1 MSSTSTAS
9 LALATAQ
16 EMAQSDV
23 RLSWLGR
30 FGRMTLFLIQVVP
43 GILYWLITF
52 TTITMPTFLFTLFST
67 SLTFTMNATTLA
79 LILVAFVSTIS
90 WFVRYRFLNMYAR
103 LPPEPQRKEPQ
114 IDLYPDTQEE
124 GSKSGFSNY
133 LDEFLSAI
141 KVFGYLERPVFHEL
155 TRSMQT
161 RKLIA
166 GETLNLEDEKGFC
179 LVVDGLV
186 EIFVKSSREGR
197 ESDSELNDFRHDS
210 SDSGDNHHLGNGHQ
224 GYQLLTEV
232 KNGAPMSSL
241 FSILSLFTED
251 VKLRHTEDDDLDS
264 VSSSAGFRQQHFPM
278 SNGFGL
284 DHRHHD
290 TPPSLPTS
298 PIFGSAS
305 QHGEAKARDRRS
317 STMAG
322 SAAGSTLPKVPPL
335 SLDVD
340 EDQQKP
346 KSRPRRTQTQSAH
359 PDIVARA
366 TVDTTIAI
374 IPASAFRRLT
384 RVYPKATA
392 HIVQVILTRL
402 QRVTLATGHSY
413 LGLTSEVLRTEKH
426 MNKYTTYELPNFLRG
441 DALERLK
448 EKFTR
453 ERERIGAEEGSKG
466 IALHNAAAGRRRG
479 SSNSLRKEATVH
491 ALSARVSP
499 AANMTTFEQPSR
511 DIGANPSPG
520 DLLTNIQMSR
530 SGGRRSINMSQG
542 AIPGFAPGPE
552 VWPHDSQSPLTQ
564 KTFNP
569 FANTLNPRVTLH
581 RQESVDED
589 SMFRGSILECIF
601 KAIGLTNTKNAL
613 RMSDSVE
620 ASPRLVSYDQK
631 RQKAVFTSNA
641 FGFIDP
647 YEAAG
652 DGDTESITSGGIS
665 VGGYPSTQ
673 GLAHELKDEVEIVYF
688 PKGSVLVEQGERN
701 PGLYYV
707 IDGFLDVSVPVD
719 DKSESTVLGPSHRPS
734 MSSKYVD
741 ETLSPLSRTKTA
753 SSRASGSGP
762 HNSSDGKR
770 RKSIGRKS
778 LALIKPGGIAGYI
791 GTISSYRSFIDV
803 VAKTDVYV
811 GFLPRSS
818 LERIVEKYPVVLLTM
833 AKRLTSLLPR
843 LILHIDFAL
852 EWVQVSAGQVIY
864 HQGDDSD
871 AIYIVLNGRL
881 RLVLNNEEAEMKV
894 VGEYG
899 QGESVGELEVMTE
912 STRPATLHAIRDTE
926 LAKFPRTLFNSLAQE
941 HPGITIKISKIIASR
956 MRALIE
962 DPIFDQGKEKVQGAK
977 SNKVSSTLNL
987 RTVAILPVTAGVPVV
1002 EFASRLMNALTQIG
1016 ATNGVTS
1023 LNQAAILNHLG
1034 RHAFSRMGKL
1044 KLSQYL
1050 ADLEEKYGLVLYVAD
1065 TNVNSPWTQ
1074 TCISQADCILLV
1086 GLAEGSPAIGEYERF
1101 LLGMKTTARKE
1112 LVLLHAD
1119 RFSPPGTTR
1128 AWLRNRVWINGG
1140 HHHVQMEFRSS
1151 VPVHPQTRRFGHAL
1165 KQRVQVLQAEI
1176 QKYTSRRVRQTPL
1189 YSADT
1194 PFKGDFHRIAR
1205 RLCGKSIGLV
1215 LGGGGARGIAQVGII
1230 RALEEAGIPIDI
1242 VGGTSIGAFI
1252 GALYARDAD
1261 VVPMYGRAKKFAGR
1275 MASMWRFALDLTYP
1289 SASYTTGHEFN
1300 RGIFKTFGNNQIEDF
1315 WLEFYCNTTNISKSR
1330 SEIHTSGYAWRYV
1343 RASMSLAGLLP
1354 PLCDEGS
1361 MLLDGGYV
1369 DNLTVTHMKSL
1380 GADVIFA
1387 IDVGSLDDDTPQTFG
1402 DSLSGFWAFANRWN
1416 PFSSY
1421 PNPPTLAEI
1430 QARLAYV
1437 SSVDALERAKN
1448 TPGCLYMRPPIDDYG
1463 TLEFGKFDEI
1473 YQVGYTFGQSFLAQ
1487 MRDQG
1492 VLPLVDETEEKK
1504 ALRRTMAPRRA
1515 NVTFMDY
1522 PMVFQGGTLG
1532 SEDQIRISTLE
1543 AEIVALKAKRDED
1556 RKEKDRLRTENAG
1569 LKKELE
1575 EIQAKAKADR
1585 MTIIFHSLQSK
1596 IALTYLQP
1604 IQFIPAVLYVES
1616 PFKGLRRFDEKGVI
1630 VAIES
1635 VTGLDEKKV
1644 VESLFPRLGWSASDV
1659 LIRVAKEG
1667 QFFFPGF
1674 IDTHIHASQYPNA
1687 GIFGKTTLLDW
1698 LNTYTFPMESSL
1710 ASQSKAKTVYTRCIE
1725 RTLSHGTTTA
1735 AYYATISVPS
1745 TNLLAELC
1753 LSHGQRAFIGRCC
1766 MDSLSPD
1773 YYRDESAAS
1782 SIADTKA
1789 TIEHIKK
1796 IDPQNALVTAII
1808 TPRFAPSCTSELM
1821 HGLGALHKETNLPIQ
1836 THISENKNEIELV
1849 NKLFPGHEHYTGVY
1863 DDHGLL
1869 TSKTILA
1876 HGVHLS
1882 EAEVDLIVKKEA
1894 KISHCP
1900 ASNSAITSGTA
1911 KVRWLLQK
1919 GVEIGLGTDVSGG
1932 YSASILEAVRQ
1943 AALVSRHVAMAGDE
1957 EAKLSIE
1964 EVLYLGTQG
1973 GAKVVGLEDKVGSFV
1988 VGKEWDA
1995 QLIGLGSVDTSVIGD
2010 GEGNVD
2016 IFGWETWD
2024 DRVAKWVYNGDDRN
2038 TLAVWVK
2045 GRLVHERKL

>member
-1 MSSTSTAS
+1 MEEDAASSWFGS
-9 LALATAQ
+9 LC
-16 EMAQSDV
+16 
-23 RLSWLGR
+23 
-30 FGRMTLFLIQVVP
+30 RMLLFMIKVIP
-43 GILYWLITF
+43 GILYWLIRHMCF
-52 TTITMPTFLFTLFST
+52 AITNLYRMLI
-67 SLTFTMNATTLA
+67 AIA
-79 LILVAFVSTIS
+79 LVSTLS
-90 WFVRYRFLNMYAR
+90 WFVRYRFLNMYTR
-103 LPPEPQRKEPQ
+103 LPPEPQRKEPE
-114 IDLYPDTQEE
+114 IELYPDTQEE

-155 TRSMQT
+155 TRTMQT

-166 GETLNLEDEKGFC
+166 GETLNLEEEKGFC

-186 EIFVKSSREGR
+186 EIFVKSSRETR
-197 ESDSELNDFRHDS
+197 ESDSEPSTFHPDDS
-210 SDSGDNHHLGNGHQ
+210 SDSGEGQYRRSTQQ

-251 VKLRHTEDDDLDS
+251 VKLRHDEEEEMDS
-264 VSSSAGFRQQHFPM
+264 RASSAYGHRRFT
-278 SNGFGL
+278 STAGL
-284 DHRHHD
+284 GYDHSHHE

-298 PIFGSAS
+298 PIY
-305 QHGEAKARDRRS
+305 S
-317 STMAG
+317 SPTAG
-322 SAAGSTLPKVPPL
+322 GTLPAIPPL
-335 SLDVD
+335 SLDTPA
-340 EDQQKP
+340 ENLKQRP
-346 KSRPRRTQTQSAH
+346 MPRRAKTNSVH

-441 DALERLK
+441 DALARLK
-448 EKFTR
+448 EKFLR

-466 IALHNAAAGRRRG
+466 IALHNAGKNG
-479 SSNSLRKEATVH
+479 SSAATN
-491 ALSARVSP
+491 AEWS
-499 AANMTTFEQPSR
+499 
-511 DIGANPSPG
+511 
-520 DLLTNIQMSR
+520 
-530 SGGRRSINMSQG
+530 
-542 AIPGFAPGPE
+542 PE
-552 VWPHDSQSPLTQ
+552 VWQHDTQSPLAQ
-564 KTFNP
+564 RSFNP
-569 FANTLNPRVTLH
+569 FNNPINPRRTLH
-581 RQESVDED
+581 RQESIDED
-589 SMFRGSILECIF
+589 SMFRASILECIF
-601 KAIGLTNTKNAL
+601 KAIGLTKTKNAL

-620 ASPRLVSYDQK
+620 ASPRLVTYDQK
-631 RQKAVFTSNA
+631 RQKAVFSNNA

-647 YEAAG
+647 YEG
-652 DGDTESITSGGIS
+652 SIDGDTESMTSGGMS
-665 VGGYPSTQ
+665 VGGFPSTQ
-673 GLAHELKDEVEIVYF
+673 GLAHELKDEVEIVFF

-707 IDGFLDVSVPVD
+707 IDGFLDVTVCVD
-719 DKSESTVLGPSHRPS
+719 DNSDSIVLSHSHPISTNFRSRE
-734 MSSKYVD
+734 
-741 ETLSPLSRTKTA
+741 ETLIPFGEGR
-753 SSRASGSGP
+753 
-762 HNSSDGKR
+762 KR
-770 RKSIGRKS
+770 KPSGRKS

-852 EWVQVSAGQVIY
+852 EWVQVNAGQVIY

-881 RLVLNNEEAEMKV
+881 RLVVNSEEAGMKV

-912 STRPATLHAIRDTE
+912 SARPATLHAIRDTE

-956 MRALIE
+956 MRSLVE
-962 DPIFDQGKEKVQGAK
+962 DPVFVQGKEKTTGATN
-977 SNKVSSTLNL
+977 NKVSSTINL

-1002 EFASRLMNALTQIG
+1002 DFASRLTNALTQIG

-1023 LNQAAILNHLG
+1023 LNHSAILNHLG

-1119 RFSPPGTTR
+1119 RFSPQGLTR

-1140 HHHVQMEFRSS
+1140 HHHVQMAYRSSS
-1151 VPVHPQTRRFGHAL
+1151 VPVHPQARKFGLAL
-1165 KQRVQVLQAEI
+1165 KQRVQVIQAEI

-1189 YSADT
+1189 YSAET

-1215 LGGGGARGIAQVGII
+1215 LGGGGARGISQVGII

-1242 VGGTSIGAFI
+1242 IGGTSIGAFI

-1300 RGIFKTFGNNQIEDF
+1300 RGIFKTFGNSQIEDF
-1315 WLEFYCNTTNISKSR
+1315 WLEYYCNTTNISKSR

-1369 DNLTVTHMKSL
+1369 DNLTVSHMKSL
-1380 GADVIFA
+1380 GADIIFA

-1416 PFSSY
+1416 PFSSF

-1437 SSVDALERAKN
+1437 SSVDALERAKM
-1448 TPGCLYMRPPIDDYG
+1448 TPGCHYMRPPIDDYG
-1463 TLEFGKFDEI
+1463 TLDFGKFDEI
-1473 YQVGYTFGQSFLAQ
+1473 YQVGYKFGQDFLAK
-1487 MRDQG
+1487 MREQG
-1492 VLPLVDETEEKK
+1492 VLPLMDETEEKK

-1515 NVTFMDY
+1515 
-1522 PMVFQGGTLG
+1522 
-1532 SEDQIRISTLE
+1532 
-1543 AEIVALKAKRDED
+1543 
-1556 RKEKDRLRTENAG
+1556 
-1569 LKKELE
+1569 
-1575 EIQAKAKADR
+1575 
-1585 MTIIFHSLQSK
+1585 
-1596 IALTYLQP
+1596 
-1604 IQFIPAVLYVES
+1604 
-1616 PFKGLRRFDEKGVI
+1616 
-1630 VAIES
+1630 
-1635 VTGLDEKKV
+1635 
-1644 VESLFPRLGWSASDV
+1644 
-1659 LIRVAKEG
+1659 
-1667 QFFFPGF
+1667 
-1674 IDTHIHASQYPNA
+1674 
-1687 GIFGKTTLLDW
+1687 
-1698 LNTYTFPMESSL
+1698 
-1710 ASQSKAKTVYTRCIE
+1710 
-1725 RTLSHGTTTA
+1725 
-1735 AYYATISVPS
+1735 
-1745 TNLLAELC
+1745 
-1753 LSHGQRAFIGRCC
+1753 
-1766 MDSLSPD
+1766 
-1773 YYRDESAAS
+1773 
-1782 SIADTKA
+1782 SI
-1789 TIEHIKK
+1789 
-1796 IDPQNALVTAII
+1796 
-1808 TPRFAPSCTSELM
+1808 
-1821 HGLGALHKETNLPIQ
+1821 
-1836 THISENKNEIELV
+1836 
-1849 NKLFPGHEHYTGVY
+1849 
-1863 DDHGLL
+1863 
-1869 TSKTILA
+1869 
-1876 HGVHLS
+1876 
-1882 EAEVDLIVKKEA
+1882 
-1894 KISHCP
+1894 
-1900 ASNSAITSGTA
+1900 
-1911 KVRWLLQK
+1911 
-1919 GVEIGLGTDVSGG
+1919 
-1932 YSASILEAVRQ
+1932 
-1943 AALVSRHVAMAGDE
+1943 
-1957 EAKLSIE
+1957 
-1964 EVLYLGTQG
+1964 
-1973 GAKVVGLEDKVGSFV
+1973 
-1988 VGKEWDA
+1988 
-1995 QLIGLGSVDTSVIGD
+1995 
-2010 GEGNVD
+2010 
-2016 IFGWETWD
+2016 
-2024 DRVAKWVYNGDDRN
+2024 
-2038 TLAVWVK
+2038 
-2045 GRLVHERKL
+2045 

>member
-1 MSSTSTAS
+1 MSSVSTSPLAS
-9 LALATAQ
+9 ATATALEELSLQ
-16 EMAQSDV
+16 P
-23 RLSWLGR
+23 SWLGGI
-30 FGRMTLFLIQVVP
+30 GRMGLYLIGIVP
-43 GILYWLITF
+43 GLLYWIITCIS
-52 TTITMPTFLFTLFST
+52 ITMPTFLFTLFST
-67 SLTFTMNATTLA
+67 SLTVTMNATTLM
-79 LILVAFVSTIS
+79 LIMLAFMSTIS

-141 KVFGYLERPVFHEL
+141 KVFGYLERSVFHEL

-166 GETLNLEDEKGFC
+166 GETLNLEEEKGFC

-186 EIFVKSSREGR
+186 EIFVKSSRESRG
-197 ESDSELNDFRHDS
+197 SDSETVTFDPKDS
-210 SDSGDNHHLGNGHQ
+210 SDSGDDHNTGAGHQ
-224 GYQLLTEV
+224 KYQLLTEV

-251 VKLRHTEDDDLDS
+251 VKLRHTEDEEVES
-264 VSSSAGFRQQHFPM
+264 GTSTSGFRQQRFPSSAGFEFDQNQH
-278 SNGFGL
+278 
-284 DHRHHD
+284 DI
-290 TPPSLPTS
+290 PPSLPNS
-298 PIFGSAS
+298 PIYGAS
-305 QHGEAKARDRRS
+305 VDGATSFRRKDRRS
-317 STMAG
+317 STMASSSG
-322 SAAGSTLPKVPPL
+322 GGALPIIPPL
-335 SLDVD
+335 SLDGGV
-340 EDQQKP
+340 KP
-346 KSRPRRTQTQSAH
+346 KPRPKPRRNQTYSAH

-453 ERERIGAEEGSKG
+453 ERERAGPEDSSKG
-466 IALHNAAAGRRRG
+466 IALHNAGVGRRRR
-479 SSNSLRKEATVH
+479 SSNSLRKEATIHSLV
-491 ALSARVSP
+491 SKGSP
-499 AANMTTFEQPSR
+499 ALTTDSFEPPGR
-511 DIGANPSPG
+511 DISTNPSPG
-520 DLLTNIQMSR
+520 DLLTNIHMSR
-530 SGGRRSINMSQG
+530 SGGRRINSHTAQ
-542 AIPGFAPGPE
+542 AHSVATVEAPE
-552 VWPHDSQSPLTQ
+552 VWHHDSQSPLAQ
-564 KTFNP
+564 RTFNP
-569 FANTLNPRVTLH
+569 FANTLSPRVSLH
-581 RQESVDED
+581 RQESIDED
-589 SMFRGSILECIF
+589 GMFRGSVLECIF
-601 KAIGLTNTKNAL
+601 KAIGLTNTRNAL

-620 ASPRLVSYDQK
+620 ASPRLVSYDQRK
-631 RQKAVFTSNA
+631 QKAVFTNNA
-641 FGFIDP
+641 FGFMDP
-647 YEAAG
+647 YEASA
-652 DGDTESITSGGIS
+652 DGDNESMTSGGIS

-673 GLAHELKDEVEIVYF
+673 GLAHELKDEIEIVFF
-688 PKGSVLVEQGERN
+688 PQGSVLVEQGERN

-707 IDGFLDVSVPVD
+707 IDGFLDVSVPID
-719 DKSESTVLGPSHRPS
+719 EKSESTVLGPSHRPPTS
-734 MSSKYVD
+734 RLGD
-741 ETLSPLSRTKTA
+741 DGRPPLSRLGTGSARTSTA
-753 SSRASGSGP
+753 GMAHTTDKKRKAAS
-762 HNSSDGKR
+762 
-770 RKSIGRKS
+770 RKS

-833 AKRLTSLLPR
+833 AKRLTSLLPK

-956 MRALIE
+956 MRSLIE
-962 DPIFDQGKEKVQGAK
+962 DPVFDQGKEKVTAAT

-1086 GLAEGSPAIGEYERF
+1086 GLAEGSAAIGEYERF

-1112 LVLLHAD
+1112 LVLLHSD
-1119 RFSPPGTTR
+1119 RFVPQGVTR

-1140 HHHVQMEFRSS
+1140 HHHVQMAFRTSS
-1151 VPVHPQTRRFGHAL
+1151 VPVHPQTRRFGSTL

-1242 VGGTSIGAFI
+1242 IGGTSIGSFI

-1300 RGIFKTFGNNQIEDF
+1300 RGIFKTFGNSQIEDF

-1448 TPGCLYMRPPIDDYG
+1448 TPGCLYMRPPIDAYG
-1463 TLEFGKFDEI
+1463 TLDFGKFDEI
-1473 YQVGYTFGQSFLAQ
+1473 YQVGYKFGQSYLSQ

-1492 VLPLVDETEEKK
+1492 VLPLIDETEEKK

-1515 NVTFMDY
+1515 
-1522 PMVFQGGTLG
+1522 
-1532 SEDQIRISTLE
+1532 
-1543 AEIVALKAKRDED
+1543 
-1556 RKEKDRLRTENAG
+1556 
-1569 LKKELE
+1569 
-1575 EIQAKAKADR
+1575 
-1585 MTIIFHSLQSK
+1585 
-1596 IALTYLQP
+1596 
-1604 IQFIPAVLYVES
+1604 
-1616 PFKGLRRFDEKGVI
+1616 
-1630 VAIES
+1630 
-1635 VTGLDEKKV
+1635 
-1644 VESLFPRLGWSASDV
+1644 
-1659 LIRVAKEG
+1659 
-1667 QFFFPGF
+1667 
-1674 IDTHIHASQYPNA
+1674 
-1687 GIFGKTTLLDW
+1687 
-1698 LNTYTFPMESSL
+1698 
-1710 ASQSKAKTVYTRCIE
+1710 
-1725 RTLSHGTTTA
+1725 
-1735 AYYATISVPS
+1735 
-1745 TNLLAELC
+1745 
-1753 LSHGQRAFIGRCC
+1753 
-1766 MDSLSPD
+1766 
-1773 YYRDESAAS
+1773 
-1782 SIADTKA
+1782 SI
-1789 TIEHIKK
+1789 
-1796 IDPQNALVTAII
+1796 
-1808 TPRFAPSCTSELM
+1808 
-1821 HGLGALHKETNLPIQ
+1821 
-1836 THISENKNEIELV
+1836 
-1849 NKLFPGHEHYTGVY
+1849 
-1863 DDHGLL
+1863 
-1869 TSKTILA
+1869 
-1876 HGVHLS
+1876 
-1882 EAEVDLIVKKEA
+1882 
-1894 KISHCP
+1894 
-1900 ASNSAITSGTA
+1900 
-1911 KVRWLLQK
+1911 
-1919 GVEIGLGTDVSGG
+1919 
-1932 YSASILEAVRQ
+1932 
-1943 AALVSRHVAMAGDE
+1943 
-1957 EAKLSIE
+1957 
-1964 EVLYLGTQG
+1964 
-1973 GAKVVGLEDKVGSFV
+1973 
-1988 VGKEWDA
+1988 
-1995 QLIGLGSVDTSVIGD
+1995 
-2010 GEGNVD
+2010 
-2016 IFGWETWD
+2016 
-2024 DRVAKWVYNGDDRN
+2024 
-2038 TLAVWVK
+2038 
-2045 GRLVHERKL
+2045 